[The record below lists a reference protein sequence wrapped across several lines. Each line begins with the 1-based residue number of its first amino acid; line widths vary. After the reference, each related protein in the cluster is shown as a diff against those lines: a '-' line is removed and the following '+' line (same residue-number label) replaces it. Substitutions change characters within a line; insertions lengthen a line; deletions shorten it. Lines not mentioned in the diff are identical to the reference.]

1 MKRDT
6 RIKKRFRR
14 KEQRERQWKIRIG
27 TRIKKEIKTK
37 RTEIK
42 RIADKK
48 RNKNKKKLRRKK
60 KNR

>member
-60 KNR
+60 NNR